1 MQNLDQQW
9 VNIEN
14 STLYIWKLE
23 CCNKPVS
30 ASAIHNL
37 VGASADEFQQE
48 VSDVLQDE
56 LIEPTIIIQILG
68 MLNK

>member
-1 MQNLDQQW
+1 MGEYWKL
-9 VNIEN
+9 NI
-14 STLYIWKLE
+14 IWKLE

-30 ASAIHNL
+30 GSTIHNL
-37 VGASADEFQQE
+37 VGAPADEFQQE

-56 LIEPTIIIQILG
+56 LIETTIIIQILG